1 MAKGGLLQVLAPVL
15 GIGAALAAPELLP
28 ALGIGEAAAGG
39 AATAA
44 GLSDVVPAGLLDAA
58 GGVIPGEIGA
68 GTAAELGATA
78 LAPEALAGIGDVTGL
93 LTSAAGAIPGVA
105 GQAATDLGTT
115 QASLLGADT
124 AAAPG
129 AAATPGLATTPVAGP
144 INTGTMAAT
153 SAAPGLAT
161 GPLPAGFTPG
171 IAPDLTV
178 AGLPGPAAGQTVNM
192 FATETADAGGAGIG
206 TTGSIPSD
214 TSFLIPGTD
223 TPLDASGFAVDI
235 GGGGAGGG
243 DIGTAAGKIGDWA
256 ASHPGALL
264 TAGLAGTQLLQGQP
278 TYPAA
283 ASLQGIAGPLGTQGQ
298 GLVSAGGAGLQRQA
312 ATTAGETAAL
322 TAPLTTGIL
331 PPGLEQGV
339 DQAANAQKAQVRS
352 TYASLGLTGSTM
364 EADKLAQVD
373 ANTASQKAG
382 IAEGLL
388 PAAAQFSAQTSN
400 TLGAL
405 TQTGANLSGLS
416 VDAYNNLV
424 RTQMQ
429 TDQNYQAALYKFA
442 AALAGGGYQPP
453 VANA

>member
-1 MAKGGLLQVLAPVL
+1 MAKGGLLQALAPVL

-192 FATETADAGGAGIG
+192 FATEAGGGIG
-206 TTGSIPSD
+206 TPAAYGDLTSAQQVAADVAADPTGTGI
-214 TSFLIPGTD
+214 GATD
-223 TPLDASGFAVDI
+223 SLF
-235 GGGGAGGG
+235 GGGGGG
-243 DIGTAAGKIGDWA
+243 DIGATAGKIGDWA
-256 ASHPGALL
+256 ATHPGALL

-283 ASLQGIAGPLGTQGQ
+283 ASLQGIASPLSTQGQ
-298 GLVSAGGAGLQRQA
+298 RLVSAGGAGLQQQA

-331 PPGLEQGV
+331 PPGLEQTV
-339 DQAANAQKAQVRS
+339 TQAANAQKAQVRS

-388 PAAAQFSAQTSN
+388 PAAEAFSGQTN
-400 TLGAL
+400 QAFNAL
-405 TQTGANLSGLS
+405 SQTGANLSGLS
-416 VDAYNNLV
+416 LDAYNNLV